1 MLDSVDAEGVY
12 LERGNEMVDPGVERG
27 DDVGGFGVE
36 IRGLRADPA
45 WIRIR

>member
-1 MLDSVDAEGVY
+1 MLDSVDTESVY